1 MIYVQRLVNVRA
13 GTSLNI
19 QAYTFLL
26 QERSNTLEKLKGSCK
41 GSGKSLV
48 RFCLS
53 PRSLCKS
60 EFPLSLDFSLREA
73 AVTSGLLSFSSALD
87 SDFFFFFLLVLEVG
101 NQAGQGRGKARIQ
114 SSGETS
120 EWNGF

>member
-26 QERSNTLEKLKGSCK
+26 QERSNTLEKLQGSCK

-48 RFCLS
+48 RLCLS
-53 PRSLCKS
+53 PRSLFKS

-73 AVTSGLLSFSSALD
+73 AVTSGLLSFSALD
-87 SDFFFFFLLVLEVG
+87 SDFFFFFPFGVG
-101 NQAGQGRGKARIQ
+101 GRKAGRAGQGKGKNAKL
-114 SSGETS
+114 G
-120 EWNGF
+120 GDF